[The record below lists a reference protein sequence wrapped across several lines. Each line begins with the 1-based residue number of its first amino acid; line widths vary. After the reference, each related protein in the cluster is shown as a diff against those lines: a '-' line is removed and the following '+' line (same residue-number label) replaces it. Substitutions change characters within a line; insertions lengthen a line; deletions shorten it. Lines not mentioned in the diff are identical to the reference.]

1 MKNKNIK
8 SFGEF
13 NENLNISDVRSSK
26 INESNN
32 KTYKWFIKTKDFD
45 KIPFFY
51 SNTTN
56 NPMNEIEGFDR
67 GSHWCIDFGSNIEVA
82 EFYQIDPDDDS
93 FVLIPKDEVID
104 IWCEETSNPKSIRKY

>member
-1 MKNKNIK
+1 MKDRRHIQ
-8 SFGEF
+8 SFKEHR
-13 NENLNISDVRSSK
+13 ENLNISDV
-26 INESNN
+26 NN

-67 GSHWCIDFGSNIEVA
+67 GNHWCIDFGNNIEVA
-82 EFYQIDPDDDS
+82 EFYEIDPEDDS
-93 FVLIPKDEVID
+93 FILIPKDEVID
-104 IWCEETSNPKSIRKY
+104 IWCEETSNPKMIQKL